1 MTPHRQKEA
10 LERIHTLHSLMAASP
25 AFIGAISCR
34 YEGRIDQYAWLR
46 LWDSSAEQTAF
57 RQTGPA
63 KEFAQTRPEGLY
75 QPLPGGIAPGLNWE
89 SVLEHVTET
98 GGDFLVRSV
107 LRIGSASEDEFLVS
121 RNSFDKAVLETK
133 GMGSLLTFRSMDA
146 ESAGIFLTLTR
157 CRDREVYNQFLE
169 SGAAAAY
176 EESAAGL
183 YETLAT
189 ECYRIVDE
197 VTGAQK

>member
-1 MTPHRQKEA
+1 
-10 LERIHTLHSLMAASP
+10 MAASP

-46 LWDSSAEQTAF
+46 LWNSSAEQTAF
-57 RQTGPA
+57 RQTEPA

-89 SVLEHVTET
+89 SVLEHVAEP
-98 GGDFLVRSV
+98 GGDFLVRTV
-107 LRIGSASEDEFLVS
+107 FKIGSASEDEFLDS
-121 RNSFDKAVLETK
+121 RSRFDKAALETK
-133 GMGSLLTFRSMDA
+133 GIGSLLTFRSMDA
-146 ESAGIFLTLTR
+146 DSAGMFLTLTR

-169 SGAAAAY
+169 SRAAAAY
-176 EESAAGL
+176 QESAASL

-197 VTGAQK
+197 VTAAQK